1 MKKNQNSTNNSKDKN
16 KKERFLMKSFH
27 RFYTMIGCVNFD
39 PSQYIKTENE
49 KLQIRYANIR
59 V

>member
-1 MKKNQNSTNNSKDKN
+1 MKKNQNKHNSSKDKI
-16 KKERFLMKSFH
+16 KKERFLIKLFY
-27 RFYTMIGCVNFD
+27 RFYTMLGCVNFD
-39 PSQYIKTENE
+39 PFQYIKRENE